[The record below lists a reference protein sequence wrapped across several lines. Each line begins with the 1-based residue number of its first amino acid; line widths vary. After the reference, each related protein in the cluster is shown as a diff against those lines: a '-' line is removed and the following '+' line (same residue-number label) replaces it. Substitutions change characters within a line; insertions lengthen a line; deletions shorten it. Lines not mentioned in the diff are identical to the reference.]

1 MRLRRCELSTPGSN
15 EKMIEK
21 ALGTDADVVFLDLE
35 DAVAPNQKV
44 EARGKVIHALKTL
57 DWGKKTRAVRMN
69 NIETEYAYQDV
80 IEVVEQAGEQLDLII
95 IPKVKAARD
104 VFWVD
109 TLLTQIETRLKRK
122 HRIALEC
129 LIEEVEA
136 LINVEE
142 IAKSSKR
149 LEAIIFGP
157 GDFSASQGVRMGKT
171 IGGTVTTYPGDIWH
185 YARSKI
191 VVAARAAGIDA
202 IDGPYADFRNPDG
215 YREEALRSA
224 TMGFAGKWAIHPSQI
239 AIANE
244 MFSPSQEE
252 VERARQLEAAYAK
265 AEAEGLGAITFDGVM
280 IDAAS
285 VRIIRNVIEKADL
298 IGM

>member
-35 DAVAPNQKV
+35 DAVAPNQKAD
-44 EARGKVIHALKTL
+44 ARGKVIEALRTL
-57 DWGKKTRAVRMN
+57 DWGRKTRAIRMN

-80 IEVVEQAGEQLDLII
+80 IDVVEKAGEHLDLII
-95 IPKVKAARD
+95 IPKVKVARD

-109 TLLTQIETRLKRK
+109 TLLTQIETRLRRK
-122 HRIALEC
+122 KTIALEV
-129 LIEEVEA
+129 LIEEVQA

-142 IAKSSKR
+142 IARSSPR

-157 GDFSASQGVRMGKT
+157 GDFSASQGVRMTT
-171 IGGTVTTYPGDIWH
+171 IGGSVTTYPGDIWH

-215 YREEALRSA
+215 YREEAIRSV
-224 TMGFAGKWAIHPSQI
+224 TMGFTGKWAIHPSQI
-239 AIANE
+239 EIANE
-244 MFSPSQEE
+244 VYSPTKEE
-252 VERARQLEAAYAK
+252 VERARRLEAAYAK
-265 AEAEGLGAITFDGVM
+265 AEAEGLGAVTFDGVM

-285 VRIIRNVIEKADL
+285 VRIIRNVIDKANL

>member
-21 ALGTDADVVFLDLE
+21 ALGTAADVVFLDLE

-44 EARGKVIHALKTL
+44 EARGKVIQALRSL
-57 DWGKKTRAVRMN
+57 NWGNKTRAIRMN

-80 IEVVEQAGEQLDLII
+80 IEVVEKAGEYLDLII

-109 TLLTQIETRLKRK
+109 TLLTQIESRLKMK
-122 HRIALEC
+122 KKIALEV
-129 LIEEVEA
+129 LIEEVQA
-136 LINVEE
+136 LINVEK
-142 IAKSSKR
+142 IAKSSPR

-157 GDFSASQGVRMGKT
+157 GDFSASQGVRMTT
-171 IGGTVTTYPGDIWH
+171 IGGSVTTYPGDIWH

-202 IDGPYADFRNPDG
+202 IDGPYADFRHPDG
-215 YREEALRSA
+215 YREEATRSV
-224 TMGFAGKWAIHPSQI
+224 TMGFTGKWAIHPSQI
-239 AIANE
+239 EIANE
-244 MFSPSQEE
+244 IYSPTKEE
-252 VERARQLEAAYAK
+252 VDRARRLEAAYAK
-265 AEAEGLGAITFDGVM
+265 AENEGLGAITFDGVM

-285 VRIIRNVIEKADL
+285 VRIIRNVIDKANL

>member
-21 ALGTDADVVFLDLE
+21 ALGTAADVVFLDLE

-44 EARGKVIHALKTL
+44 EARGKVIQALRSL
-57 DWGKKTRAVRMN
+57 NWGKKTRAMRMN

-80 IEVVEQAGEQLDLII
+80 IEVVEKAGEYLDLII

-109 TLLTQIETRLKRK
+109 TLLTQIETRLKMK
-122 HRIALEC
+122 KKIALEV
-129 LIEEVEA
+129 LIEEVQA

-142 IAKSSKR
+142 IAKSSPR

-157 GDFSASQGVRMGKT
+157 GDFSASQGVRMTT
-171 IGGTVTTYPGDIWH
+171 IGGSVTTYPGDIWH

-202 IDGPYADFRNPDG
+202 IDGPYADFRHPDG
-215 YREEALRSA
+215 YREEATRSV
-224 TMGFAGKWAIHPSQI
+224 TMGFTGKWAIHPSQI
-239 AIANE
+239 EIANE
-244 MFSPSQEE
+244 IYSPTKEE
-252 VERARQLEAAYAK
+252 VDRARRLEAAYAK
-265 AEAEGLGAITFDGVM
+265 AENEGLGAITFDGVM

-285 VRIIRNVIEKADL
+285 VRIIRNVIEKANL

>member
-21 ALGTDADVVFLDLE
+21 ALGTSADVVFLDLE

-44 EARGKVIHALKTL
+44 EARGKVIQALRSL
-57 DWGKKTRAVRMN
+57 NWGNKTRAMRMN

-80 IEVVEQAGEQLDLII
+80 IDVVEKAGDYLDLII

-109 TLLTQIETRLKRK
+109 TLLTQIETRLKMRK
-122 HRIALEC
+122 KIALEV
-129 LIEEVEA
+129 LIEEVQA

-142 IAKSSKR
+142 IAKSSPR

-157 GDFSASQGVRMGKT
+157 GDFSASQGVRMTT
-171 IGGTVTTYPGDIWH
+171 IGGSVTTYPGDIWH

-202 IDGPYADFRNPDG
+202 IDGPYADFRHPEG
-215 YREEALRSA
+215 YREEAIRSV
-224 TMGFAGKWAIHPSQI
+224 TMGFTGKWAIHPSQI
-239 AIANE
+239 EIANE
-244 MFSPSQEE
+244 IYSPTKDE
-252 VERARQLEAAYAK
+252 VDRARRLETAYAK
-265 AEAEGLGAITFDGVM
+265 AEAEGLGAITFEGVM

-285 VRIIRNVIEKADL
+285 VRIIRNVIEKAEL

>member
-44 EARGKVIHALKTL
+44 EARGKVIQALKIL
-57 DWGKKTRAVRMN
+57 NWGKKTRAIRMN

-80 IEVVEQAGEQLDLII
+80 IEVVEKAGEYLDLII

-104 VFWVD
+104 IFWVD
-109 TLLTQIETRLKRK
+109 TLLTQIETRLKRQRK
-122 HRIALEC
+122 IAFEC
-129 LIEEVEA
+129 LIEEVQA

-142 IAKSSKR
+142 IAKSSPR

-157 GDFSASQGVRMGKT
+157 GDFSASQGVRMGT
-171 IGGTVTTYPGDIWH
+171 IGGSVTTYPGDIWH

-215 YREEALRSA
+215 YREEATRSV
-224 TMGFAGKWAIHPSQI
+224 TMGFTGKWAIHPSQI
-239 AIANE
+239 EIANE
-244 MFSPSQEE
+244 IYSPTKEE
-252 VERARQLEAAYAK
+252 VDRARRLEDAYAK
-265 AEAEGLGAITFDGVM
+265 AEGRIGSGYVRRRM

-285 VRIIRNVIEKADL
+285 VRIIRNVIEKANL

>member
-21 ALGTDADVVFLDLE
+21 ALGTSADVVFLDLE

-44 EARGKVIHALKTL
+44 EARGKVIQALRSL
-57 DWGKKTRAVRMN
+57 NWGKKTRAIRMN

-80 IEVVEQAGEQLDLII
+80 IEVVEKAGDYLDLII
-95 IPKVKAARD
+95 IPKIKAARD

-109 TLLTQIETRLKRK
+109 TLLTQIETRLKMRK
-122 HRIALEC
+122 KIALEV
-129 LIEEVEA
+129 LIEEVQA

-142 IAKSSKR
+142 IAKSSPR

-157 GDFSASQGVRMGKT
+157 GDFSASQGVRMTT
-171 IGGTVTTYPGDIWH
+171 IGGSVTTYPGDIWH

-191 VVAARAAGIDA
+191 VVAARAAGIEA
-202 IDGPYADFRNPDG
+202 IDGPYADFRHPEG
-215 YREEALRSA
+215 YREEAVRSS
-224 TMGFAGKWAIHPSQI
+224 TMGFTGKWAIHPSQI
-239 AIANE
+239 EIANE
-244 MFSPSQEE
+244 IYSPTKDE
-252 VERARQLEAAYAK
+252 VDRARRLEKAYAQ
-265 AEAEGLGAITFDGVM
+265 AEADGLGAVTFEGVM

-285 VRIIRNVIEKADL
+285 VRIIRNVIEKADA